1 MYKETPIGQII
12 HMRLQIACSSH
23 DFRIFEKWMN
33 FEQIVIFTIKMKI
46 TY

>member
-23 DFRIFEKWMN
+23 DFRIFEKMMN
-33 FEQIVIFTIKMKI
+33 FQTSFLRKYTDDEF
-46 TY
+46 